1 MIKKYHIG
9 LTQWAYQPWKEN
21 FFSKDVRPDEFLNQ
35 YSSVFNAVEGNTTF
49 YRVPEPKTVKDWGSK
64 VPDGF
69 KFCFKFPRTITH
81 DKRLNDAQDD
91 AKRFVSLFESIREKL
106 GPFHIQLSDQFSFNE
121 MGKLESFLMDLPADA
136 SFAVEVRHPDFFD
149 QGKKENYLIRLLRT
163 LNMDRVIFDTRKL
176 HSMKSS
182 EESIIE
188 AQRKKPRPNVRFEAT
203 GSRPFIRFVGANDE
217 LNNEVYLKEW
227 AIVTADW
234 IKEGLHPYFF
244 IHAPDTF
251 FAPVLARRF
260 HSELSKLIELQPMPE
275 WPSERKDEQL
285 NLF

>member
-21 FFSKDVRPDEFLNQ
+21 FFSKDSRPDEFLNQ

-49 YRVPEPKTVKDWGSK
+49 YRVPELKTVKEWGSK

-91 AKRFVSLFESIREKL
+91 AKRFVSLFEPIREKL
-106 GPFHIQLSDQFSFNE
+106 GPFHIQLSSNFSYNE
-121 MGKLESFLMDLPADA
+121 MGKLESFLMDLPADV

-149 QGKKENYLIRLLRT
+149 KGKKEDYLLRLLRT

-176 HSMKSS
+176 YSMKSND
-182 EESIIE
+182 ESIVE
-188 AQRKKPRPNVRFEAT
+188 AQRKKPKPNVRFEVT
-203 GSRPFIRFVGANDE
+203 GSRPFIRYIGANDE
-217 LNNEVYLKEW
+217 LNNVVYLKEW
-227 AIVTADW
+227 AIVVADW
-234 IKEGLHPYFF
+234 IREGLHPYFF

-251 FAPVLARRF
+251 FAPVLGRRF